1 MDQDLKDQVK
11 QSLRH
16 HLHIL
21 TKEIGDR
28 SIYKYHKLKQAAN
41 YIISCFSDL
50 GYEVETQKYN
60 FMDKELT
67 NIIAIPSSK
76 TIKNYLIC
84 AHYDTVTG
92 SPGADD
98 NGSSIAVMLE
108 LARLIKEFN
117 IIKTPVKFVAFTAEE
132 PPLFATRYMGSRV
145 YAKRAK
151 EEKERI
157 DGVICLEM
165 VGYYTNE
172 EKSQKFPFP
181 LQFFGYPQ
189 TGNFIGVIGNKRS
202 KDVVEKIVSTFK
214 LNPVLP
220 VVSLTVPGDGYLLY
234 QVRLSDHASFW
245 DKGFKAVM
253 ITDTAFYR
261 NPYYHTHKDRMETL
275 NLTMMAELVKS
286 LMYFIIREGE
296 DVKTSINL
304 W

>member
-181 LQFFGYPQ
+181 LQFFGYPK

-214 LNPVLP
+214 LNPALP

-253 ITDTAFYR
+253 ITDYR
-261 NPYYHTHKDRMETL
+261 ILSEPLLSH
-275 NLTMMAELVKS
+275 S
-286 LMYFIIREGE
+286 QG
-296 DVKTSINL
+296 
-304 W
+304 